1 MAGCPLFT
9 KQTEVIAMD
18 KKLAQIVNKIG
29 DDYKDN
35 ISKGSRFY
43 LEVNIGEQAVKYGH
57 SELGRKYDGKYAI
70 VPLKRP
76 LSGMKVRIDGRTF
89 VNYAQFK
96 SGVVVPNFIAR
107 DAGLSYKTFIPHD
120 SMVCNFA

>member
-1 MAGCPLFT
+1 
-9 KQTEVIAMD
+9 MD
-18 KKLAQIVNKIG
+18 KKLAEIVNKIG

-43 LEVNIGEQAVKYGH
+43 LEVNIGEQALKYGH

-76 LSGMKVRIDGRTF
+76 LGGMKVRIDGRTF

-107 DAGLSYKTFIPHD
+107 NAGLSYKTFIPQD
-120 SMVCNFA
+120 SMICNYT